1 MCNDVSMKTNRTR
14 GLYRASSGGIR
25 VRCGPLFRLRL
36 INIAGVIGVSC
47 LHCVS
52 ETGKV

>member
-1 MCNDVSMKTNRTR
+1 MCNNVSMKTDQTR
-14 GLYRASSGGIR
+14 GLYQASSGGIR
-25 VRCGPLFRLRL
+25 VRCGPLFRLCL